1 MRGISF
7 KIDDCDEHI
16 LWTILCGIEIE
27 KLWWHISEDEVY
39 NEMNQSIFKDSYID
53 GERFLKII
61 QEKNYSVI
69 SANIKA
75 YPPNSVPKHIEDYNE
90 FIRSECKMVILC
102 SDVFYY
108 EIYAADSSVIET
120 IKSNVIK
127 GNISDL
133 EYITEE
139 NDGRTSF
146 SVI

>member
-7 KIDDCDEHI
+7 KVDDRDEHI
-16 LWTILCGIEIE
+16 LWTILRGIEIE
-27 KLWWHISEDEVY
+27 NLWWHISEDEVY
-39 NEMNQSIFKDSYID
+39 NDINESIFKNSYIK
-53 GERFLKII
+53 GEGFLEII
-61 QEKNYSVI
+61 QEKSYTVI

-75 YPPNSVPKHIEDYNE
+75 YPPNSVPNHIENYDE
-90 FIRSECKMVILC
+90 FIKSKCKIVILC

-108 EIYAADSSVIET
+108 EIYVDDSSVIET
-120 IKSNVIK
+120 LKSNVIK

-139 NDGRTSF
+139 NDARTSF